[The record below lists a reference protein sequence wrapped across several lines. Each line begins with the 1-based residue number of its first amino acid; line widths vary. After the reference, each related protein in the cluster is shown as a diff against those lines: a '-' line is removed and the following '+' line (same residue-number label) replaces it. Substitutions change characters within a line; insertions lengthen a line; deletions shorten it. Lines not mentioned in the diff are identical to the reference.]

1 MAILRNKK
9 LRVGIIGCGSIAIQ
23 HMKAYMAMDD
33 VEIVAG
39 CDIVAGRAREFM
51 DSFGLTDV
59 KTDYK
64 DHCEMLSDDSLAL
77 DAVSVCTYNRQHV
90 PCAKEALLRGI
101 HVLLEK
107 PMCVTEDEAWDLYNT
122 VKKTGLVLSV
132 GFQSR
137 YDRNMSELCEI
148 VRSGVLGKI
157 YYIQTG
163 GGRRRGIPVRDNG
176 NSFIRDETAGTGS
189 LGDIGCYS
197 LDMVLNALGYPKPL
211 TVSGFTSSYFGKN
224 PKYYHD
230 RADAQEIADIF
241 SVDDFSSAFI
251 RFEGDLVIDFR
262 IAWAMNMD
270 TSGDTL
276 IYGTDGG
283 LRIPSTECWNGSIGG
298 PMTLY
303 YTKDGKT
310 CEKMIP
316 ITDSGDGNKPY
327 IWQGK
332 IRSFLDACLGKAP
345 TPAPVDEIIL
355 NQLILSGI
363 AKSAKLGK
371 EIEIDLSR
379 L

>member
-1 MAILRNKK
+1 MATLHKKK
-9 LRVGIIGCGSIAIQ
+9 LRIGIIGCGSIAIQ
-23 HMKAYMAMDD
+23 HIKAYMAMDD

-39 CDIVAGRAREFM
+39 CDVVEGRAREFM
-51 DSFGLTDV
+51 DSFGLVDV

-64 DHCEMLSDDSLAL
+64 NHCEMLGDESLCL

-90 PCAKEALLRGI
+90 PCAKEALLRGV

-107 PMCVTEDEAWDLYNT
+107 PMCVTEEEAWDLYDT

-137 YDRNMSELCEI
+137 YDRNMTELCDI

-157 YYIQTG
+157 YYVQTG

-197 LDMVLNALGYPKPL
+197 LDMVLNAMGYPKPL
-211 TVSGFTSSYFGKN
+211 TVSGYTSSYFGKN
-224 PKYYHD
+224 PEYYHG
-230 RADAQEIADIF
+230 RSDAQEIADIF
-241 SVDDFSSAFI
+241 SVDDFTSAFI

-276 IYGTDGG
+276 IYGTEGG

-310 CEKMIP
+310 CEKKIP